1 MQRGKVPIYDCRHMQ
16 ENFGAS
22 WEKYMRAQEATGKG
36 HATNFQTHL
45 NKMQASMASVVLLVA
60 LCVHV

>member
-1 MQRGKVPIYDCRHMQ
+1 MQ

-45 NKMQASMASVVLLVA
+45 NKMQASRLETDTAA
-60 LCVHV
+60 AR